1 MNILALRDWP
11 TTRQWIQIVAAA
23 LVALLVSY
31 SIIDN
36 ATADQILLLLV
47 AVLPPAL
54 SIFNSADG
62 RRTFVYGA
70 ILAVQAFI
78 IAMNWADALH
88 VNPVVNLLLAA
99 LGAGVAVTHTD
110 TPLAEVK
117 FLRPPPADTVP
128 RAA

>member
-1 MNILALRDWP
+1 MNVLTLKDWP
-11 TTRQWIQIVAAA
+11 TLRQWIQVVAAA

-31 SIIDN
+31 SVIDN
-36 ATADQILLLLV
+36 ASADQILLLLA

-62 RRTFVYGA
+62 KRTFVYGT
-70 ILAVQAFI
+70 ILAVQAFV

-99 LGAGVAVTHTD
+99 LGAGVAVTHTS
-110 TPLAEVK
+110 TPLAAVK
-117 FLRPPPADTVP
+117 RSTL
-128 RAA
+128 